1 MPATERS
8 YSAAEGRV
16 SCTALAWPRLPTGRT
31 IVVSGRNADILGRKL
46 MQVVLIIVTYGRKA
60 VLSRLLAHLEKQ
72 TRSPDQVIVSA
83 PDEGHV
89 EIYRP
94 RQYALSYVFG
104 AHGCTAQRN
113 KALDVA
119 ELTGAETVVFIDDD
133 FIPAD
138 DYIELAE
145 AGLRDNPK
153 WFVLTGRVVF
163 DDVCGPGLSFE
174 EGLAKLEASAG
185 PIAVRGEP
193 AFSHRHGAYGCNMV
207 MRGSDIGAMRFDER
221 LPLYGWQEDT
231 DFSRRLAGS
240 KGIVQLNA
248 LRGVHLGIKRGR
260 ISGVRFGY
268 SQIANPI
275 YLVRKGTMPAR
286 SAARLMTKN
295 VTANLIGSAR
305 PEPHIDRLGRLKG
318 NILAAYHILRG
329 RIEPE
334 FILKL

>member
-1 MPATERS
+1 M
-8 YSAAEGRV
+8 
-16 SCTALAWPRLPTGRT
+16 
-31 IVVSGRNADILGRKL
+31 
-46 MQVVLIIVTYGRKA
+46 
-60 VLSRLLAHLEKQ
+60 
-72 TRSPDQVIVSA
+72 SA
-83 PDEGHV
+83 PDESHV
-89 EIYRP
+89 EIYEP
-94 RQYALSYVFG
+94 RQYAISYAFG

-119 ELTGAETVVFIDDD
+119 ALTGTEIVVFVDDD

-138 DYIELAE
+138 DYIELVE
-145 AGLRDNPK
+145 AGLHDNPD
-153 WFVLTGRVVF
+153 WGVLTGRVVF
-163 DDVCGPGLSFE
+163 DDVCGPGLSFD
-174 EGLAKLEASAG
+174 EGLAKLEASGHA
-185 PIAVRGEP
+185 ADQGEP
-193 AFSHRHGAYGCNMV
+193 AVSHRQGAYGCNMA

-240 KGIVQLNA
+240 KSIVQLDA
-248 LRGVHLGIKRGR
+248 LRGVHLGVKGGR

-268 SQIANPI
+268 SQIANPV

-286 SAARLMTKN
+286 SAASLMTKN
-295 VTANLIGSAR
+295 VTANLIRTAR

-318 NILAAYHILRG
+318 NILAAYHILMG